1 MTDPEASDMP
11 ALVDRV
17 RRRGFVLGALAA
29 AAAFVIGWRAGVSLT
44 IAAAVVI
51 LSFLALEKL
60 IERLVPQ
67 QKRPDARSLIPLLLV
82 TLASFTL
89 LGVVLWRWKGFDPV
103 AGAVGLSVVVL
114 AVIPE
119 LWERK

>member
-1 MTDPEASDMP
+1 MTVPESSDMP

-17 RRRGFVLGALAA
+17 RRR
-29 AAAFVIGWRAGVSLT
+29 AFVVGAIAVAIAFAAGWRAGVSLT

-51 LSFLALEKL
+51 FSFLALEKL

-67 QKRPDARSLIPLLLV
+67 QKRPNVRSLLPLLLV
-82 TLASFTL
+82 TLASFAL
-89 LGVVLWRWKGFDPV
+89 LGVVLWRWKELDPV

-114 AVIPE
+114 AVIRE